1 MSKKYDE
8 YLENHRNAVRKAY
21 HWIATYIPEFSDTI
35 AEHNIESHD
44 ISKYA
49 LDEYTPYDNY
59 FYGEKSSTTIEA
71 FNRAWLMH
79 IHRNPHHWQYWVLI
93 NDDAEEETI
102 CIEMPYEYVIE
113 MICDWWSFS
122 WIKGDLFEIF
132 TWYENHKNHIK
143 LHHNTR
149 LIVEKILGR
158 IHKILIIDNMRKT
171 LAEIENDYNY

>member
-1 MSKKYDE
+1 MYKEYDK
-8 YLENHRNAVRKAY
+8 YLENHRNAVKKAY
-21 HWIATYIPEFSDTI
+21 KWIATYIPEFADTK
-35 AEHNIESHD
+35 AALNIESHD
-44 ISKYA
+44 VSKYA
-49 LDEYTPYDNY
+49 PDEYIPYYNY
-59 FYGEKSSTTIEA
+59 FYGEKSLTATIA

-93 NDDAEEETI
+93 GDDAKEGTI
-102 CIEMPYEYVIE
+102 CIEMPYECIIE

-149 LIVEKILGR
+149 LIVEEILGR
-158 IHKILIIDNMRKT
+158 MHKILIEQNLDRK
-171 LAEIENDYNY
+171 LKQM

>member
-21 HWIATYIPEFSDTI
+21 HWIAAYIPEFSDTI

-44 ISKYA
+44 ISKYT

-93 NDDAEEETI
+93 NDDAEEGTI
-102 CIEMPYEYVIE
+102 CIEMPYEYIIE

-132 TWYENHKNHIK
+132 TWYEDHKNHIK

-158 IHKILIIDNMRKT
+158 IHKILIIDGMRKT
-171 LAEIENDYNY
+171 LAEIEND

>member
-21 HWIATYIPEFSDTI
+21 HWIVTYIPEFSDTI

-122 WIKGDLFEIF
+122 WSKGDLTEIF
-132 TWYENHKNHIK
+132 KWYEERKEYIK
-143 LHHNTR
+143 LSEKTR
-149 LIVEKILGR
+149 RGVENILDMMKDKLSEANG
-158 IHKILIIDNMRKT
+158 KET
-171 LAEIENDYNY
+171 IE

>member
-8 YLENHRNAVRKAY
+8 YLENHRNAVRNAY
-21 HWIATYIPEFSDTI
+21 HWITTYIPEFSDTI
-35 AEHNIESHD
+35 AEYNIESHD

-49 LDEYTPYDNY
+49 PDEYTPYDNY
-59 FYGEKSSTTIEA
+59 FYGEKSLTTTIA

-79 IHRNPHHWQYWVLI
+79 IHRNPHHWQHWVLI
-93 NDDAEEETI
+93 NDDAEEGTI

-132 TWYENHKNHIK
+132 TWYEDHKNHIK

-149 LIVEKILGR
+149 LIVEEILGR
-158 IHKILIIDNMRKT
+158 IHKILIIERMRKT
-171 LAEIENDYNY
+171 LKEIEND